1 MSKVPKNRQSTRYF
15 SSRQENTVAH
25 NIGGKTT
32 SNSGASKF
40 NAGDILTNDFLI
52 ECKTTTK
59 PKESFSI
66 KKDWILKNDLERM
79 SLGKPYSALAFQFAP
94 DSPNYYV
101 INESLFKKLL
111 DYMESEC
118 E

>member
-1 MSKVPKNRQSTRYF
+1 MAKKGTTRYF
-15 SSRQENTVAH
+15 SNKQETTVA
-25 NIGGKTT
+25 NTLNGNKV
-32 SNSGASKF
+32 SGSGSPRF
-40 NAGDILTNDFLI
+40 CAGDVLTNDFLI

-111 DYMESEC
+111 DYMERESE
-118 E
+118 

>member
-1 MSKVPKNRQSTRYF
+1 MGKLTKNKSCTKYF
-15 SSRQENTVAH
+15 SSRQEDSV
-25 NIGGKTT
+25 
-32 SNSGASKF
+32 SKF
-40 NAGDILTNDFLI
+40 LGGRTQPGSGSAKFYAGDVVTNDFLI

-111 DYMESEC
+111 DYMEREC